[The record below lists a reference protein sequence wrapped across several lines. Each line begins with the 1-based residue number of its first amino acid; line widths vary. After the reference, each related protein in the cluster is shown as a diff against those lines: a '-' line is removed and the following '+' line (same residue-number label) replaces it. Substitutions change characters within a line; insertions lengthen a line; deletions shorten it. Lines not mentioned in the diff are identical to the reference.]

1 MGAPKRKQAIVAV
14 TYWAVGR
21 TKNSSLVALQLN
33 DDAPVVLQA
42 KEAKDIAVALQNE
55 AEAIVR
61 LELERDKSNDN

>member
-1 MGAPKRKQAIVAV
+1 MGAPKRKQAVVPV

-33 DDAPVVLQA
+33 DEAPVVLQV
-42 KEAKDIAVALQNE
+42 KEAKDIAAALQSE
-55 AEAIVR
+55 AETIVK